1 MEAAGDGEREG
12 ATGVLARKERA
23 RVMGRQDLVSKR
35 LAYIERQRKLHA
47 ETVNVDLGSRAP
59 QGTGPLNRHGS
70 PKLPVGQHGVHNWPV
85 LDLGDVPDIPR
96 SSWRLEI
103 TGEVHNPVTLT
114 WDDFI
119 ALPQVDDVS
128 DFHCVTTW
136 SRFDNRWRGVRM
148 RDLAELV
155 VPADSARFVLFT
167 GHDAQPGTDIPYT
180 TNLPLT
186 RATED
191 DVLLVH
197 TWEGQPLPRE
207 HGGPVRV
214 ITPKLYAWKGTKWVR
229 RIEFLARDQRG
240 YWELRGYSNTAEPW
254 LNDRYS

>member
-1 MEAAGDGEREG
+1 MTNRD
-12 ATGVLARKERA
+12 
-23 RVMGRQDLVSKR
+23 DLVAKR
-35 LAYIERQRKLHA
+35 MAYIERQRRLHA
-47 ETVNVDLGSRAP
+47 EAVNVDVRRATP
-59 QGTGPLNRHGS
+59 QGTGSANRHGM
-70 PKLPVGQHGVHNWPV
+70 PKLPVGQHDVRNWPV
-85 LDLGDVPDIPR
+85 LDLGDVPDVPLA
-96 SSWRLEI
+96 SWRLEI
-103 TGEVHNPVTLT
+103 GGRVHNPTTLA
-114 WDDFI
+114 WSDFL

-136 SRFDNRWRGVRM
+136 SRFDNHWRGVRM

-155 VPADSARFVLFT
+155 VPDGDASHVFFT
-167 GHDAQPGTDIPYT
+167 GYDVQPGTDIPYT
-180 TNLPLT
+180 TNLPLA

-214 ITPKLYAWKGTKWVR
+214 ITPTLYAWKGTKWVR
-229 RIEFLARDQRG
+229 RIEFLDRDRRG
-240 YWELRGYSNTAEPW
+240 FWELRGYSNSAEPW